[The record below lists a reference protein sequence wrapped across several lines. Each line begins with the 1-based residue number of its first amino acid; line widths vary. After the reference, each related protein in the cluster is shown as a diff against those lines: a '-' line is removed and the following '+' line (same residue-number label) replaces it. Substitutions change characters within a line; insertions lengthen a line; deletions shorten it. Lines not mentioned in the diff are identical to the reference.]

1 MCSSDLRGSQRQI
14 AVIRANI
21 RSAGE
26 TLELTRTRLRG
37 GLGTDLDVARAEGQL
52 ASTSSLIPSLETQLR
67 QAAHRLGLL
76 LGQEPNALK
85 ADLLKDAPV
94 PAPPPVVAVGMP
106 SDLLAR
112 RPDVRRA
119 ERELAAA
126 TARVGVAT
134 ADLYPKFS
142 IGAFLGLAS
151 VTSGD
156 LVKWPSRTWS
166 LGPSVAFPIFEGGKI
181 RANIEVQSARQE
193 QARIGFERAFLSA
206 LGEVEDAL
214 VAYLQEWERRKSSAE
229 AVASNERAVRL
240 VNDRYTKGLTAF
252 LDVLEAE
259 RSLYGTQQQLAQS
272 DVQLSLN
279 LVALYKALGGG
290 WQE

>member
-1 MCSSDLRGSQRQI
+1 KPPTELSDLLGEAGHVPKIPTSI
-14 AVIRANI
+14 A
-21 RSAGE
+21 AG
-26 TLELTRTRLRG
+26 
-37 GLGTDLDVARAEGQL
+37 
-52 ASTSSLIPSLETQLR
+52 IP
-67 QAAHRLGLL
+67 
-76 LGQEPNALK
+76 
-85 ADLLKDAPV
+85 ADLLR
-94 PAPPPVVAVGMP
+94 
-106 SDLLAR
+106 R